1 MRLLLHFFAIYLI
14 SFISIA
20 QNLKSPSEFLGYEIG
35 TEFSRHNQVV
45 DYFEYVTEKMNE
57 NVILKSY
64 GETYERRPLVYAIL
78 SSKKNINE
86 IEKIRLANLEVL
98 KEKPSKL
105 NDKAIVWLS
114 YSVHGNESSSTEA
127 SMQTLFN
134 LLTKNYELLENTI
147 VIIDPCLNPDGRDR
161 YANWYNQIRTTPYTT
176 NKVSREHS
184 EPWPGG
190 RANHYLFDL
199 NRDWAWLTQIESELR
214 LKEYQKWL
222 PHVHVDFHE
231 QGIDE
236 PYYFAPAAEPYHEV
250 ITRWQRDFQAM
261 IGNNN
266 AKYFDKNGWL
276 YFTKEFFDL
285 LYPSY
290 GDTYPTYLGAIG
302 MTYEQAGGG
311 IAGLG
316 IINSEG
322 KNLTLVDRVK
332 HHTISGIST
341 VEISS
346 LNAKKLNNEFVE
358 FFRHNDKKTRNYILN
373 GDKDKID
380 KLGKFLKKHQIN
392 FFSTKKQ
399 KLNVFSYNENKSISY
414 TTKQADIVVPTSQS
428 RRKLVDVLF
437 ERTTKLSDSVT
448 YDITAWSL
456 PYVYGLN
463 AYLTD
468 KEVEKLD
475 YKINTKDNSIDKNAI
490 AYASVWNEIEDAK
503 FLSSLLNNNIKVRY
517 NKKDIQ
523 TGDLFLSKG
532 SMIIYKGD
540 QIIENFEDILFKE
553 AKNFNIKLSSIYSGI
568 SISGPDLG
576 SDSVKLIKNKKIAIL
591 SGDDN
596 QNSVSSLNYGS
607 IWHFFEQELRYP
619 LTHLNIKDFK
629 RVSLDKFDVLIIP
642 DGYYGSIG
650 NESNLDKIES
660 WMYKGG
666 NIIAFEDAIK
676 IFSNKEGFSVKTKKI
691 KEEEK
696 EEVNFEDIS
705 RNNIQNYLA
714 GAIFKVKID
723 ETHPLAFGY
732 NKEYYSLKT
741 STSTYELLENGYN
754 VGKIENLKNN
764 ILGFVGDKIKTKL
777 KNSLVFGHE
786 RIGRGN
792 IVYFVDNVMFRSF
805 WENGKMFLANSVF
818 YIN

>member
-1 MRLLLHFFAIYLI
+1 M
-14 SFISIA
+14 
-20 QNLKSPSEFLGYEIG
+20 
-35 TEFSRHNQVV
+35 T
-45 DYFEYVTEKMNE
+45 
-57 NVILKSY
+57 
-64 GETYERRPLVYAIL
+64 
-78 SSKKNINE
+78 
-86 IEKIRLANLEVL
+86 
-98 KEKPSKL
+98 
-105 NDKAIVWLS
+105 
-114 YSVHGNESSSTEA
+114 
-127 SMQTLFN
+127 
-134 LLTKNYELLENTI
+134 
-147 VIIDPCLNPDGRDR
+147 
-161 YANWYNQIRTTPYTT
+161 
-176 NKVSREHS
+176 
-184 EPWPGG
+184 
-190 RANHYLFDL
+190 
-199 NRDWAWLTQIESELR
+199 
-214 LKEYQKWL
+214 
-222 PHVHVDFHE
+222 
-231 QGIDE
+231 
-236 PYYFAPAAEPYHEV
+236 
-250 ITRWQRDFQAM
+250 FQ
-261 IGNNN
+261 
-266 AKYFDKNGWL
+266 
-276 YFTKEFFDL
+276 
-285 LYPSY
+285 
-290 GDTYPTYLGAIG
+290 
-302 MTYEQAGGG
+302 
-311 IAGLG
+311 
-316 IINSEG
+316 
-322 KNLTLVDRVK
+322 
-332 HHTISGIST
+332 
-341 VEISS
+341 
-346 LNAKKLNNEFVE
+346 
-358 FFRHNDKKTRNYILN
+358 
-373 GDKDKID
+373 
-380 KLGKFLKKHQIN
+380 
-392 FFSTKKQ
+392 
-399 KLNVFSYNENKSISY
+399 
-414 TTKQADIVVPTSQS
+414 VVPTSQS

-468 KEVEKLD
+468 KEVENLD

-540 QIIENFEDILFKE
+540 QIIEDFEDILFKE

-676 IFSNKEGFSVKTKKI
+676 IFSNKEGFSLKTKKI
-691 KEEEK
+691 KEVEK
-696 EEVNFEDIS
+696 EEVNFEDVS

-741 STSTYELLENGYN
+741 STSTYELLDNGYN

-764 ILGFVGDKIKTKL
+764 VLGFVGDKIKTKL

-786 RIGRGN
+786 RIGKGN